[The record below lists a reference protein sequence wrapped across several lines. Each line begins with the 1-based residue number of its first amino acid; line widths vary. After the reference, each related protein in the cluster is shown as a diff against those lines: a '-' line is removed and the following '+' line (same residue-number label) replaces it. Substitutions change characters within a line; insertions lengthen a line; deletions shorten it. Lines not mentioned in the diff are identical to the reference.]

1 MAESFSFSEVHKRT
15 LQTPSCSVLC
25 ETISDKVALLSF
37 GGMILLFEDRTLLL
51 TFSPTSD
58 DTIRISLSKE
68 IRLALRSYKALFYQG
83 GLLLTVTSSIAA
95 SPAFI
100 F

>member
-1 MAESFSFSEVHKRT
+1 
-15 LQTPSCSVLC
+15 
-25 ETISDKVALLSF
+25 
-37 GGMILLFEDRTLLL
+37 MILLFEDRTLLL